1 MEIEAYLDG
10 IAARLRAWRTA
21 EGLTLQQVAS
31 LSRVAASTI
40 QKIERRQMVPTV
52 TVLFKIARGFGRS
65 PAELID
71 DAAVPRD
78 VVHRRA
84 AASAPSA
91 AGSAVSAAGCALVPA
106 EHLTGQLSA
115 PRLSLWRVSVPP
127 GEGAAAPHLG
137 PRGELLILCESG
149 RLETRVAEQ
158 VYTLAAGDSLHC
170 KTRAGL
176 AWRTVGDEPAEL
188 VVIGTAVLGLE
199 QVLGGE
205 RVSRDASSSARG

>member
-10 IAARLRAWRTA
+10 IAARLRAWRAA
-21 EGLTLQQVAS
+21 EGLTLQQVAAM
-31 LSRVAASTI
+31 SRLAASTI

-71 DAAVPRD
+71 DVAVPRE

-84 AASAPSA
+84 AARTPGAS
-91 AGSAVSAAGCALVPA
+91 A
-106 EHLTGQLSA
+106 EHLTGQLA
-115 PRLSLWRVSVPP
+115 DPRLSLWRVSVAP
-127 GEGAAAPHLG
+127 GQGGSAPHLG

-149 RLETRVAEQ
+149 RLAAHVGEQ
-158 VYTLAAGDSLHC
+158 DYTLVAGDSLHC

-176 AWRTVGDEPAEL
+176 AWRALGDEPAAL

-205 RVSRDASSSARG
+205 RVSRAGSSSAPG